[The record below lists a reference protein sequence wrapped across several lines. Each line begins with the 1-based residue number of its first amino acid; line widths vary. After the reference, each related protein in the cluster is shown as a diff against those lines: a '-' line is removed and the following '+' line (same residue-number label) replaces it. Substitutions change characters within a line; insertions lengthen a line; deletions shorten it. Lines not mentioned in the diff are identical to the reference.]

1 MKAKLFVALFAV
13 VLVTAGCVDT
23 VTGGKT
29 MGVPFIKDKFEGL
42 YNVPPDV
49 IFAAAKEVIK
59 KDGVL
64 TSEGINYSETNQ
76 VKVVQGRVNQCA
88 VWVRIAPVDAKVTS
102 VAVQTRT
109 NSGGSDIDLAHQI
122 ATEIAVRLAS
132 PSR

>member
-1 MKAKLFVALFAV
+1 MVL
-13 VLVTAGCVDT
+13 VLVTAGCVER

-29 MGVPFIKDKFEGL
+29 VGVPFIKDKFEGL
-42 YNVPPDV
+42 YNLPPDV
-49 IFAAAKEVIK
+49 ILAATKEVIK

-64 TSEGINYSETNQ
+64 TSEGINYTETNQ

-88 VWVRIAPVDAKVTS
+88 VWVRIAPVDAKITS

-109 NSGGSDIDLAHQI
+109 SAGGSDIDLAHQI

-132 PSR
+132 RSR